1 VNIDPAHAA
10 AMQVAIANEPGDVAV
25 RNHGR
30 LRHLLISGQELPTA
44 SPVANKE
51 FSIDQ
56 LVPCNFIDT
65 EESA

>member
-10 AMQVAIANEPGDVAV
+10 AMQVAIANELDDVAV

-30 LRHLLISGQELPTA
+30 LRHPLISGQELPA
-44 SPVANKE
+44 PSSVANKE

-56 LVPCNFIDT
+56 LVPCNFIET